1 MKPFTILLPT
11 LIAASASLA
20 AIAGAQ
26 EYKVASI
33 EVDQPW
39 STATPRGASVAAGY
53 MSIKNTGTEPD
64 VLTGASTPVAGKV
77 EVHQMTMDN
86 GVMRMRPLPSGL
98 EIKPGETV
106 TLKPGSFHLML
117 ENLKQ
122 PIQSGKKFKATLT
135 FAKAGPVDV
144 DFSVESPG
152 ATTGAAPAHDAH
164 H

>member
-1 MKPFTILLPT
+1 MKAFTILLPT
-11 LIAASASLA
+11 LIAASAFLA
-20 AIAGAQ
+20 TTAGAQ
-26 EYKVASI
+26 QYKVASI

-53 MSIKNTGTEPD
+53 MTIKNTGTEPD

-122 PIQSGKKFKATLT
+122 PIQRGKNFKATLM
-135 FAKAGPVDV
+135 FAKAGSVDV

-152 ATTGAAPAHDAH
+152 PTTGEAPTHDAH